1 VHHRVIQA
9 AYVREDVQPV
19 ATPQG
24 SVAEVLAAFIR
35 LGLTSFGGPTAHLG
49 YFREEFVVRRRWL
62 DDQTYADLV
71 ALCQF
76 LPGPASSQTGI
87 ALGVLRAGLPG
98 GFAAWVGFTIPSAIL
113 MIVAAYGVASLSAD
127 TAALHGLKVVA
138 VAVVAQAVWG
148 MARTLCPDRER
159 ATIALIAAVVLLVW
173 QNAFAQ
179 ISIIAIG
186 GLAGW
191 RLLRSGAPAAA
202 PSSLAAFDHR
212 LAIGCWIA
220 FFGLLIALPLART
233 VFPFHALELFDS
245 FYRAGALVFGG
256 GHVVLPLLHT
266 EVVSPGWISDAQF
279 IAGYGMAQAVP
290 GPLFTFA
297 AYLGT
302 IQTTTPNGWAGG
314 ILALLAIFLPA
325 WLLVIGAL
333 PFWDWLRARTEV
345 QAALRGINAAVV
357 GLLLATLY
365 TPVMTSAIMMP
376 LDAALALGCF
386 GMLTLWKL
394 PSWLVV
400 VVAGGIGW
408 VVRV

>member
-1 VHHRVIQA
+1 MHHRVIQA

-179 ISIIAIG
+179 IS
-186 GLAGW
+186 
-191 RLLRSGAPAAA
+191 
-202 PSSLAAFDHR
+202 
-212 LAIGCWIA
+212 
-220 FFGLLIALPLART
+220 
-233 VFPFHALELFDS
+233 
-245 FYRAGALVFGG
+245 
-256 GHVVLPLLHT
+256 
-266 EVVSPGWISDAQF
+266 
-279 IAGYGMAQAVP
+279 
-290 GPLFTFA
+290 
-297 AYLGT
+297 
-302 IQTTTPNGWAGG
+302 
-314 ILALLAIFLPA
+314 
-325 WLLVIGAL
+325 
-333 PFWDWLRARTEV
+333 
-345 QAALRGINAAVV
+345 
-357 GLLLATLY
+357 
-365 TPVMTSAIMMP
+365 
-376 LDAALALGCF
+376 
-386 GMLTLWKL
+386 
-394 PSWLVV
+394 
-400 VVAGGIGW
+400 
-408 VVRV
+408 

>member
-1 VHHRVIQA
+1 
-9 AYVREDVQPV
+9 VREGVQPV

-49 YFREEFVVRRRWL
+49 YFREEFVIRRRWL
-62 DDQTYADLV
+62 HDRTYADLL

-76 LPGPASSQTGI
+76 LPGPASSQAGI
-87 ALGVLRAGLPG
+87 AIGVLRAGLIG
-98 GFAAWVGFTIPSAIL
+98 GLAAWLGFTLPSALI
-113 MIVAAYGVASLSAD
+113 MIAAAYGIAAPGVDS
-127 TAALHGLKVVA
+127 AALRGLNIVA

-179 ISIIAIG
+179 ISVIAIG

-191 RLLRSGAPAAA
+191 RLLRDGAPAAA
-202 PSSLAAFDHR
+202 PPLTVSFDR
-212 LAIGCWIA
+212 RIAIGCWIG
-220 FFGLLIALPLART
+220 FFSLLIALPLARA
-233 VFPFHALELFDS
+233 VFSQHTLDMFDS

-256 GHVVLPLLHT
+256 GHVVLPLLHAQ
-266 EVVSPGWISDAQF
+266 VVPPGWVSDARF
-279 IAGYGMAQAVP
+279 IAGYGLAQTLP

-297 AYLGT
+297 AYLGAV
-302 IQTTTPNGWAGG
+302 QTPAPNGWTGG

-325 WLLVIGAL
+325 WLLIVGAL
-333 PFWDWLRARTEV
+333 PFWAWLRAREGV

-357 GLLLATLY
+357 GILLATLY

-376 LDAALALGCF
+376 LDAALALACF
-386 GMLTLWKL
+386 GMLTVWRL
-394 PSWLVV
+394 PPWLVV
-400 VVAGGIGW
+400 GIAGGIGW
-408 VVRV
+408 ALSAGTGMY